1 MKKLDVLLSKMSH
14 DQAGPVSSEEIAL
27 FEKELGLKFGKEY
40 KAFLMKF
47 GCLVVGSKEIYGI
60 CGMNDSVPSAIHA
73 TRSARRD
80 RRFPRDLVVIAGDGS
95 GRMFCVD
102 AGDRVIEIDRSTF
115 SIRSETFPEFVVY
128 WLSK

>member
-1 MKKLDVLLSKMSH
+1 MKKLNVLLSTTSH

-60 CGMNDSVPSAIHA
+60 CGKNDSIPSAIHA

-95 GRMFCVD
+95 GKMFCVD
-102 AGDRVIEIDRSTF
+102 ASDRVVEVDRSAF
-115 SIRSETFPEFVVY
+115 SIRTDRFAEFAAS